1 MILDF
6 LRCKEDQAL
15 LLLVSGD
22 DDVLSQS
29 P

>member
-1 MILDF
+1 MVLDF
-6 LRCKEDQAL
+6 LRCKEDHAL
-15 LLLVSGD
+15 LWLVSED